1 MKYHCQKKILIAF
14 IKNDV
19 VSLEDDRAALGR
31 RRMPLIS
38 NLMGT
43 ISQLANYI
51 ISL

>member
-1 MKYHCQKKILIAF
+1 MSLPENAF
-14 IKNDV
+14 IKNGI

-43 ISQLANYI
+43 RSQLAN
-51 ISL
+51 